1 MRFGGD
7 GGISY
12 EAVHERYHSELANDL
27 GNLVNRVVAMIGKYR
42 DGVIP
47 VAQCDTTIARAVEQA
62 REAIGRHVADMELT
76 EALEAAWEVVRDL
89 NRFVDTRAPWT
100 LAKDP
105 EKAAELD
112 EVLYTLADGT
122 RAVSILLA
130 AVLPDSAPRILAALG
145 AGASVDW
152 DQATANLLPGS
163 AVTAPTGPLFPR
175 VEEPLGGDAA

>member
-1 MRFGGD
+1 M
-7 GGISY
+7 
-12 EAVHERYHSELANDL
+12 
-27 GNLVNRVVAMIGKYR
+27 
-42 DGVIP
+42 
-47 VAQCDTTIARAVEQA
+47 
-62 REAIGRHVADMELT
+62 
-76 EALEAAWEVVRDL
+76 
-89 NRFVDTRAPWT
+89 
-100 LAKDP
+100 
-105 EKAAELD
+105 AAELD

-152 DQATANLLPGS
+152 YQATANLLPGS